1 VSILGQRGGPVLPER
16 SFVFVS
22 ATEPL
27 AAAQAAWSS
36 PQPID
41 LCVTA
46 PSETAREAGVFACAG
61 RPVRI
66 VEEPLLSAR
75 WPGEDELGQ
84 TARRAD
90 ALRAVYALDTRCAL
104 VVWDTLSVWT
114 ALLPG
119 GADPVVLEENWLL
132 HTAEQIERHL
142 PFP

>member
-1 VSILGQRGGPVLPER
+1 VLPER
-16 SFVFVS
+16 TFVFVS

-36 PQPID
+36 PHPID

-46 PSETAREAGVFACAG
+46 PSETARETGVFACAG
-61 RPVRI
+61 RAVRI
-66 VEEPLLSAR
+66 VDEPLLSAR
-75 WPGEDELGQ
+75 WPGEDEVGQ
-84 TARRAD
+84 AARRAD

-104 VVWDTLSVWT
+104 VVWDTLSMWT

-119 GADPVVLEENWLL
+119 GADPIFLEETWLL
-132 HTAEQIERHL
+132 HTAEQIERQL